1 MAPHVRRPA
10 PAGQVVRIGNPSPTQ
25 GGTAMPRK
33 GFRLALAFLF
43 LLCLPRLAASQEP
56 YKIGAIFS
64 ITGPGSSLGIPERD
78 TAQMLEAEIN
88 AKGGLPGP
96 VRHPVKII
104 IYDDASDET
113 KAVLAAK
120 KLIEEDRVAAIIG
133 TTLSGTSLAILGA
146 VQTAQVPLIS
156 CAAAIKIVEPAAERK
171 WVFKTP
177 QSDWLIIDVLVDYL
191 KSKGLTKVGWL
202 NVDYAFGELGW
213 IEFEKAAPKAGIQIL
228 DHEKF
233 GQKDV
238 DMTPQLTRVKA
249 ANPQAVVIWSIPPSA
264 SIATKNYRDLG
275 INAPLFQSHGVGN
288 KTYIN
293 LAGPAA
299 NGVIFPVGKLL
310 VAEQLPDSDPQKTV
324 LLAYAK
330 AFEGKYGPRNT
341 FGGHAWDAVQ
351 LAFRAMERAGNNR
364 AAIRDAI
371 EGTRNFVGVTGVF
384 DFSPTD
390 HNGLD
395 RRAVTMV
402 EIVDGQW
409 RPAK

>member
-1 MAPHVRRPA
+1 MLW
-10 PAGQVVRIGNPSPTQ
+10 NPRTQTPPTAALLALQ
-25 GGTAMPRK
+25 ASRTANPWRTKGGTAMKRSGIRLLIVLLVMLWLP
-33 GFRLALAFLF
+33 GFG
-43 LLCLPRLAASQEP
+43 AAQEP

-88 AKGGLPGP
+88 AKGGVPGP
-96 VRHPVKII
+96 VRRPVKMI

-120 KLIEEDRVAAIIG
+120 KLIDEDQVAAIVG

-146 VQTAQVPLIS
+146 VKTAQVPIIS
-156 CAAAIKIVEPAAERK
+156 CAAAIKIVDPAAERK

-213 IEFEKAAPKAGIQIL
+213 IEFEKAAPKAGIQVL

-249 ANPQAVVIWSIPPSA
+249 ANPQAVVLWSIPPSA
-264 SIATKNYRDLG
+264 PSATQNYRDLG
-275 INAPLFQSHGVGN
+275 LKP
-288 KTYIN
+288 
-293 LAGPAA
+293 
-299 NGVIFPVGKLL
+299 
-310 VAEQLPDSDPQKTV
+310 
-324 LLAYAK
+324 
-330 AFEGKYGPRNT
+330 
-341 FGGHAWDAVQ
+341 
-351 LAFRAMERAGNNR
+351 
-364 AAIRDAI
+364 
-371 EGTRNFVGVTGVF
+371 
-384 DFSPTD
+384 
-390 HNGLD
+390 
-395 RRAVTMV
+395 
-402 EIVDGQW
+402 
-409 RPAK
+409 

>member
-1 MAPHVRRPA
+1 M
-10 PAGQVVRIGNPSPTQ
+10 
-25 GGTAMPRK
+25 K
-33 GFRLALAFLF
+33 GKGIRLILAFLVF
-43 LLCLPRLAASQEP
+43 LWLPRMASPQEP

-78 TAQMLEAEIN
+78 TAQMLETEVN
-88 AKGGLPGP
+88 AKGGLQGP
-96 VRHPVKII
+96 DGKRHPVKMI

-120 KLIEEDRVAAIIG
+120 KLTEEDRVAAIVG
-133 TTLSGTSLAILGA
+133 TTLSGTSLAILDT
-146 VQTAQVPLIS
+146 VQKAQVPLIS

-177 QSDWLIIDVLVDYL
+177 QSDWLIVGVLADHL
-191 KSKGLTKVGWL
+191 KSKGLTRVGWL
-202 NVDYAFGELGW
+202 HVDYAFGDLGW
-213 IEFEKAAPKAGIQIL
+213 VEFQKAAPKAGIQVVA
-228 DHEKF
+228 HEKF

-249 ANPQAVVIWSIPPSA
+249 AEPQAVVIWSIPPSA

-275 INAPLFQSHGVGN
+275 IKAHLFQSHGVGN

-293 LAGPAA
+293 LAGPAS
-299 NGVIFPVGKLL
+299 NGVVFPVGKLL
-310 VAEQLPDSDPQKTV
+310 VAEQLPDAEAQKPV
-324 LLAYAK
+324 LLSYAK

-351 LAFRAMERAGNNR
+351 LVFRALEKAGADR
-364 AAIRDAI
+364 VGIRNAV
-371 EGTRNFVGVTGVF
+371 ETTRSFVGITGIF

-395 RRAVTMV
+395 RRAVVMV
-402 EIVDGQW
+402 EIAGGQW

>member
-1 MAPHVRRPA
+1 MRRI
-10 PAGQVVRIGNPSPTQ
+10 VT
-25 GGTAMPRK
+25 
-33 GFRLALAFLF
+33 LALAA
-43 LLCLPRLAASQEP
+43 LLALAWSPGLAPAQEA
-56 YKIGAIFS
+56 YKVGAIFS

-78 TAQMLEAEIN
+78 TALLLEAQIN
-88 AKGGLPGP
+88 AKGGVRGP
-96 VRHPVKII
+96 DGKMHPLKIV

-120 KLIEEDRVAAIIG
+120 KLIDEDRVTAIVG
-133 TTLSGTSLAILGA
+133 TTLSGTSLAIVDT
-146 VQTAQVPLIS
+146 VQKAEVPMVS

-177 QSDWLIIDVLVDYL
+177 QSDHLIVGVLADYL
-191 KSKGLTKVGWL
+191 KAKGLTRVGWL
-202 NVDYAFGELGW
+202 NVDYAFGQLGW
-213 IEFEKAAPKAGIQIL
+213 IEFEKAAQKLGLQVVAN
-228 DHEKF
+228 EKF

-264 SIATKNYRDLG
+264 SIATKNYADLG
-275 INAPLFQSHGVGN
+275 IKAPLFHSHGVGN
-288 KTYIN
+288 KRFIE
-293 LAGPAA
+293 LAGAAA

-310 VAEQLPDSDPQKTV
+310 VAEQLPDGDPQKGV
-324 LLAYAK
+324 LLAYARD
-330 AFEGKYGPRNT
+330 FEAKYGPRNT

-351 LAFRAMERAGNNR
+351 LVVKAMEKAGTDRAKVR
-364 AAIRDAI
+364 AAI
-371 EGTRNFVGVTGVF
+371 ETTRNFVGITGVF

-402 EIVDGQW
+402 QIVDGQW
-409 RPAK
+409 KLAK